1 MSRPQFTSLRLS
13 LLALAV
19 SATLP
24 TFAFATETMTVT
36 ATGNARSSFEAPMM
50 VSVIDTSAPENQ
62 TATSATDLLRHVP
75 GITLDGTGRTNGQ
88 DVNMRGYDH
97 RGVLV
102 LVDGVRQGT
111 DTGHLNGTFLD
122 PALIKRVEIVRGPSA
137 LLYGSGALGGVIS
150 YDTVDAK
157 DLLQEGQSSGFR
169 VFGTGGT
176 GDHSLGL
183 GASAFGR
190 TENLDGIV
198 AWSSRDRGDLR
209 QSNGETAPNDESIN
223 NMLAK
228 GTWQIDSAQSLS
240 GLVRY
245 YNNDAR
251 EPKNPQTVEASDSS
265 NPMVDR
271 STIQR
276 DAQLSYKLAP
286 QGNDWLNADAKIYW
300 SEVRINAQNTGSSGE
315 YREQ

>member
-1 MSRPQFTSLRLS
+1 M
-13 LLALAV
+13 
-19 SATLP
+19 
-24 TFAFATETMTVT
+24 
-36 ATGNARSSFEAPMM
+36 
-50 VSVIDTSAPENQ
+50 
-62 TATSATDLLRHVP
+62 
-75 GITLDGTGRTNGQ
+75 
-88 DVNMRGYDH
+88 
-97 RGVLV
+97 
-102 LVDGVRQGT
+102 
-111 DTGHLNGTFLD
+111 
-122 PALIKRVEIVRGPSA
+122 
-137 LLYGSGALGGVIS
+137 IS

-251 EPKNPQTVEASDSS
+251 EPKIRRPLKLLIAATRWSIVQQFNA
-265 NPMVDR
+265 MR
-271 STIQR
+271 SF
-276 DAQLSYKLAP
+276 LYKP
-286 QGNDWLNADAKIYW
+286 PRR
-300 SEVRINAQNTGSSGE
+300 VTTG
-315 YREQ
+315 

>member
-1 MSRPQFTSLRLS
+1 
-13 LLALAV
+13 
-19 SATLP
+19 
-24 TFAFATETMTVT
+24 
-36 ATGNARSSFEAPMM
+36 
-50 VSVIDTSAPENQ
+50 
-62 TATSATDLLRHVP
+62 
-75 GITLDGTGRTNGQ
+75 
-88 DVNMRGYDH
+88 MRGYDH

-102 LVDGVRQGT
+102 LVDGVRRGT

-176 GDHSLGL
+176 GTIARL

-198 AWSSRDRGDLR
+198 ALVSRDRGDLR

-228 GTWQIDSAQSLS
+228 GTRQIDSAQSLS

-315 YREQ
+315 YREQITKGAGLENRSTLLPTVSLLTY

>member
-102 LVDGVRQGT
+102 LVDGVRQGERIP
-111 DTGHLNGTFLD
+111 DT
-122 PALIKRVEIVRGPSA
+122 
-137 LLYGSGALGGVIS
+137 
-150 YDTVDAK
+150 
-157 DLLQEGQSSGFR
+157 
-169 VFGTGGT
+169 
-176 GDHSLGL
+176 
-183 GASAFGR
+183 
-190 TENLDGIV
+190 
-198 AWSSRDRGDLR
+198 
-209 QSNGETAPNDESIN
+209 
-223 NMLAK
+223 
-228 GTWQIDSAQSLS
+228 
-240 GLVRY
+240 
-245 YNNDAR
+245 
-251 EPKNPQTVEASDSS
+251 
-265 NPMVDR
+265 
-271 STIQR
+271 
-276 DAQLSYKLAP
+276 
-286 QGNDWLNADAKIYW
+286 
-300 SEVRINAQNTGSSGE
+300 
-315 YREQ
+315 

>member
-176 GDHSLGL
+176 GDHLN
-183 GASAFGR
+183 F
-190 TENLDGIV
+190 
-198 AWSSRDRGDLR
+198 
-209 QSNGETAPNDESIN
+209 
-223 NMLAK
+223 
-228 GTWQIDSAQSLS
+228 
-240 GLVRY
+240 
-245 YNNDAR
+245 
-251 EPKNPQTVEASDSS
+251 
-265 NPMVDR
+265 
-271 STIQR
+271 QR
-276 DAQLSYKLAP
+276 VLP
-286 QGNDWLNADAKIYW
+286 P
-300 SEVRINAQNTGSSGE
+300 T
-315 YREQ
+315 

>member
-62 TATSATDLLRHVP
+62 TATSATDLLRHVH

-176 GDHSLGL
+176 G
-183 GASAFGR
+183 
-190 TENLDGIV
+190 TI
-198 AWSSRDRGDLR
+198 AWD
-209 QSNGETAPNDESIN
+209 
-223 NMLAK
+223 
-228 GTWQIDSAQSLS
+228 
-240 GLVRY
+240 
-245 YNNDAR
+245 
-251 EPKNPQTVEASDSS
+251 
-265 NPMVDR
+265 
-271 STIQR
+271 
-276 DAQLSYKLAP
+276 
-286 QGNDWLNADAKIYW
+286 
-300 SEVRINAQNTGSSGE
+300 
-315 YREQ
+315 

>member
-1 MSRPQFTSLRLS
+1 
-13 LLALAV
+13 
-19 SATLP
+19 
-24 TFAFATETMTVT
+24 
-36 ATGNARSSFEAPMM
+36 
-50 VSVIDTSAPENQ
+50 
-62 TATSATDLLRHVP
+62 
-75 GITLDGTGRTNGQ
+75 
-88 DVNMRGYDH
+88 
-97 RGVLV
+97 
-102 LVDGVRQGT
+102 
-111 DTGHLNGTFLD
+111 TFLD

-209 QSNGETAPNDESIN
+209 ESNGETAPNDESIN

-245 YNNDAR
+245 YNN
-251 EPKNPQTVEASDSS
+251 
-265 NPMVDR
+265 
-271 STIQR
+271 
-276 DAQLSYKLAP
+276 
-286 QGNDWLNADAKIYW
+286 
-300 SEVRINAQNTGSSGE
+300 
-315 YREQ
+315 

>member
-209 QSNGETAPNDESIN
+209 QSG
-223 NMLAK
+223 
-228 GTWQIDSAQSLS
+228 
-240 GLVRY
+240 
-245 YNNDAR
+245 DAA
-251 EPKNPQTVEASDSS
+251 NLL
-265 NPMVDR
+265 
-271 STIQR
+271 I
-276 DAQLSYKLAP
+276 
-286 QGNDWLNADAKIYW
+286 
-300 SEVRINAQNTGSSGE
+300 
-315 YREQ
+315 

>member
-1 MSRPQFTSLRLS
+1 M
-13 LLALAV
+13 
-19 SATLP
+19 
-24 TFAFATETMTVT
+24 
-36 ATGNARSSFEAPMM
+36 
-50 VSVIDTSAPENQ
+50 
-62 TATSATDLLRHVP
+62 
-75 GITLDGTGRTNGQ
+75 
-88 DVNMRGYDH
+88 
-97 RGVLV
+97 
-102 LVDGVRQGT
+102 
-111 DTGHLNGTFLD
+111 
-122 PALIKRVEIVRGPSA
+122 
-137 LLYGSGALGGVIS
+137 
-150 YDTVDAK
+150 
-157 DLLQEGQSSGFR
+157 
-169 VFGTGGT
+169 
-176 GDHSLGL
+176 
-183 GASAFGR
+183 
-190 TENLDGIV
+190 

-286 QGNDWLNADAKIYW
+286 QGNDWLNADAKY
-300 SEVRINAQNTGSSGE
+300 TGRKSVLMRKT
-315 YREQ
+315 REFRRVS